1 MATVIS
7 ERNRKNQKVT
17 FSIEAAEAEEVFLTG
32 DFNSWNPKKFPM
44 KKDGNGIWKK
54 TVMLPSGIY
63 EYKFLID
70 GVWTEDPFNDE
81 ACPNCFGT
89 FNSVLNMSVP

>member
-1 MATVIS
+1 MTTATS
-7 ERNRKNQKVT
+7 GQNRKNQKVT
-17 FSIEAAEAEEVFLTG
+17 FSIEASGADEVVLTG
-32 DFNSWNPKKFPM
+32 DFNSWNPKKHLM
-44 KKDGNGIWKK
+44 KKNGDGIWKK

-70 GVWTEDPFNDE
+70 GVWKEDPFNDE

-89 FNSVLNMSVP
+89 FNSVLNLSAP